1 MQKKLLVIKRDGREV
16 DFDKTKIEEAIK
28 KAFKATGY
36 DLHSDN
42 TILDVIDDITD
53 KIKTNIVRVYE
64 KITVEDIQDLVEHEL
79 MGSEFANVA
88 KSYIL
93 YRNERTKVRDK
104 KGELVQKVMDRVTST
119 VDNRSN
125 ANVDEKS
132 FSGREKEASADIG
145 KMIALDYGGLSQEV
159 ADAHKNMLIYQHD
172 LEKAI
177 YGVHNCLNLNFQEIF
192 TYGFRTRN
200 GDVRP
205 PTSFSTACQLV
216 AVAFQC
222 QSQVC

>member
-1 MQKKLLVIKRDGREV
+1 MITKRDGSLESFQPEKIINAVLKAFIEV
-16 DFDKTKIEEAIK
+16 DGKETKNARAKAKEIAAHIESLNC
-28 KAFKATGY
+28 
-36 DLHSDN
+36 DMN
-42 TILDVIDDITD
+42 
-53 KIKTNIVRVYE
+53 
-64 KITVEDIQDLVEHEL
+64 VEEIQDVVEKKL
-79 MGSEFANVA
+79 MSSNRKDVA
-88 KSYIL
+88 KAYIL
-93 YRNERTKVRDK
+93 YRNERTKIR
-104 KGELVQKVMDRVTST
+104 ERNNRLVKAVMDRVNTV

-145 KMIALDYGGLSQEV
+145 KIIALDFDGLSKPV
-159 ADAHKNMLIYQHD
+159 AEAHKSMLIYQHD

-177 YGVHNCLNLNFQEIF
+177 YGIHNCLNLNFQEIF